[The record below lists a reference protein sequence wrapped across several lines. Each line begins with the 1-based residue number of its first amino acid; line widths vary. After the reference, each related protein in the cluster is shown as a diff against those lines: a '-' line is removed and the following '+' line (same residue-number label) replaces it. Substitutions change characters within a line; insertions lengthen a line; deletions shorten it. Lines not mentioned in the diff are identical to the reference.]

1 MDISSIAKF
10 RNIVLIALLA
20 VFTAFA
26 LWVRMLPADGL
37 FTETLP
43 NLLGNDPWYMLRQIE
58 AMTANSLQYP
68 WFDPMTFYPYGTD
81 NFWGPLFPMIG
92 SIMCIIAGASTR
104 YDIMYVSSTLPALMG
119 AATVVLMYFV
129 GTKVED
135 RKTGIIT
142 ALFTAIVAGQF
153 LYRSLFGFV
162 DHHVA
167 ETFFGA
173 IFCLIY
179 IAYIAYV
186 REHPIDFADKE
197 SLKIPALIAVLCG
210 IAYVMGLAN
219 MPTMILYALIAAI
232 YTGLQFIWDRVNG
245 KTTEYLVLLN
255 TVTFVVA
262 ILGFF
267 VIGLHHA
274 GMSLAR
280 YSLGHPVA
288 YIALIIATLVLY
300 GIERGLKDKPLSYY
314 AGAIAGMCVAGF
326 LFVIFV
332 TPEIYNF
339 VIDGLY
345 SFFGYSATL
354 LTIQEAKHLE
364 FDGAWASFNFGLIL
378 MVLGFITAA
387 YRFLKEYKQTYLFV
401 IIWSLMMLY
410 ATTIQI
416 RYEYYLAVNIAL
428 LGGIFVAWA
437 AEYGLKDLMLLIGIK
452 PEKSEKPAEAEV
464 AEDNADDNAANA
476 AGKKSKKA
484 AKKAKPVAKKEHA
497 NTLAAGVLIFAIL
510 VSIPFIYYSGTQD
523 VALGIAMKNGG
534 MTPDWEEAL
543 SWMGENTPDTGIDYY
558 GIYTRS
564 SYENPEEAYGVM
576 TWWDYGHW
584 ITFISKRAPNS
595 NPFQEGVA
603 GKNGAAAYFVLKDE
617 AASNAIL
624 DNLDTRYVITDAEMD
639 TAKFWAMCTW
649 YNSSAGTGPYQQTFA
664 MINPDKSIST
674 GNLYTEKYYN
684 TMISRLHNLDG
695 SMVDPSAVYYVEYV
709 DGSLYSIPIPIVTA
723 AQEMNYTEAKAAA
736 DAYNANA
743 RAGTGAGVYSLSLT
757 DPSGEVPALE
767 HYRLIHE
774 SPSSPFSNAR
784 NVKYVKVFEYVKGAK
799 IKGDGIIDIDLESDQ
814 GRKFTYSQ
822 RSTDGYFTVPYS
834 TTGDNYGTRVLSDY
848 RIRGTTQTFKVSEDA
863 VMNGLSVN

>member
-1 MDISSIAKF
+1 MDISEIAKL
-10 RNIVLIALLA
+10 RNIILIALLA

-58 AMTANSLQYP
+58 SMTANSLQYP

-81 NFWGPLFPMIG
+81 NFWGPFFPMIG
-92 SIMCIIAGASTR
+92 SIMCIIAGAATR

-129 GTKVED
+129 GAKVED
-135 RKTGIIT
+135 WKTGIIT
-142 ALFTAIVAGQF
+142 ALFTAVVAGQF

-173 IFCLIY
+173 LFCLMY
-179 IAYIAYV
+179 IAYLAYV
-186 REHPIDFADKE
+186 REHPIDFGNKE

-210 IAYVMGLAN
+210 IAYVIGLAN

-232 YTGLQFIWDRVNG
+232 YTGLQFIWDRIKG
-245 KTTEYLVLLN
+245 RTTEYLVLLN
-255 TVTFVVA
+255 AVTFGIA

-267 VIGLHHA
+267 IIGLHHA

-288 YIALIIATLVLY
+288 YLALILATVILY
-300 GIERGLKDKPLSYY
+300 VIERGLRERPLSYY

-332 TPEIYNF
+332 TPEIYAF

-345 SFFGYSATL
+345 SFFGYSANL
-354 LTIQEAKHLE
+354 LTIQEAKHWE
-364 FDGAWASFNFGLIL
+364 FDGAWSSFNFGLIL
-378 MVLGFITAA
+378 MVLGFIAAA
-387 YRFLKEYKQTYLFV
+387 YRFVKESKQIYLFV

-416 RYEYYLAVNIAL
+416 RYEYYLAVNVAL

-437 AEYGLKDLMLLIGIK
+437 AEYGLKDLLLLIGIK
-452 PEKSEKPAEAEV
+452 SEKSGKSSEAET
-464 AEDNADDNAANA
+464 ASASEDNAEETA
-476 AGKKSKKA
+476 AGKKSKKS
-484 AKKAKPVAKKEHA
+484 AKKAKPVSKKEHA
-497 NTLAAGVLIFAIL
+497 NLLSAGVLIFAVL
-510 VSIPFIYYSGTQD
+510 LSIPFVYFSGTQD
-523 VALGIAMKNGG
+523 IALGNAMKQGG

-558 GIYTRS
+558 GIYTRN

-603 GKNGAAAYFVLKDE
+603 GKNGAAAYFIQQDE

-664 MINPDKSIST
+664 MINPDNTIST
-674 GNLYTEKYYN
+674 GNLYSEKYYN

-695 SMVDPSAVYYVEYV
+695 SMVDPSSVYYVEYV

-723 AQEMNYTEAKAAA
+723 AQEMSYAEAKAAV

-743 RAGTGAGVYSLSLT
+743 RAGYGAGIYSLSLT
-757 DPSGEVPALE
+757 APSGEVPALE

-774 SPSSPFSNAR
+774 SPSSPIGNAKSI
-784 NVKYVKVFEYVKGAK
+784 KYVKVFEYVKGAK
-799 IKGDGIIDIDLESDQ
+799 IKGDGIIEIDLESDQ

-834 TTGDNYGTRVLSDY
+834 TTGNNYGTKVLGDY
-848 RIRGTTQTFKVSEDA
+848 RIRGTQQTFKVSEDA
-863 VMNGLSVN
+863 VMNGLTVN